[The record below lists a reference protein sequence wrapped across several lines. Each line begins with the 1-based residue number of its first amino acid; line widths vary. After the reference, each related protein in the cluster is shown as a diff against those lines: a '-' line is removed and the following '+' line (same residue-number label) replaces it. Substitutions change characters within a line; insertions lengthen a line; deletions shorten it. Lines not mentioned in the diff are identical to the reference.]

1 MEVARK
7 WDLEKWFSVHLAQQC
22 ASWLLGLRSPF
33 YRCQSWT
40 SVHRLDSDSWTFDEV
55 PRPLPRQQRFR
66 CCSHSFGFHDIGL
79 QNYEQE
85 WNPLLKRNKEVI
97 GCTTFALFEKVIRC
111 AIDFYVT
118 KCSASKIIHQQQR
131 LGARKKKILIMQCI
145 TYSLWLKA
153 SRLIPTITVIWI

>member
-1 MEVARK
+1 MVVARK
-7 WDLEKWFSVHLAQQC
+7 WDLEKWFNVHLVQQC

-55 PRPLPRQQRFR
+55 LRPLPRQQRFR
-66 CCSHSFGFHDIGL
+66 CCCHSFGFHDLGL

-85 WNPLLKRNKEVI
+85 WNPGKIFDVQLL
-97 GCTTFALFEKVIRC
+97 LFFM
-111 AIDFYVT
+111 FYVT
-118 KCSASKIIHQQQR
+118 NCSARKIIHQQQR
-131 LGARKKKILIMQCI
+131 LGTQKKILIMQCV